1 MTIPAIRSYRG
12 TTNSAFDNMF
22 GCSVDEAKA
31 FKGAHSIASFG
42 KFRDQ
47 TDLTNTSAL
56 TPMQITNTWKKN
68 LSVIGNDPEKVKNN
82 DDYYSTVET
91 FDNNDFKHPDGDSCI
106 LAPIKRMHDKY
117 HAKVDGKTACVIT
130 TIVVIIIIFI
140 IAMACTRSY
149 RNKTGS
155 LQIIP
160 TKCSNCVL

>member
-12 TTNSAFDNMF
+12 TTNSAYDNMF

-47 TDLTNTSAL
+47 TDLNNTSAL

-68 LSVIGNDPEKVKNN
+68 LSVIGNDPEKPKSS
-82 DDYYSTVET
+82 YMSTET
-91 FDNNDFKHPDGDSCI
+91 FDNDDFRHTDGDKCPI
-106 LAPIKRMHDKY
+106 APIKKMHDRY
-117 HAKVDGKTACVIT
+117 HAKVNAKTAS
-130 TIVVIIIIFI
+130 IVSIIVAIIIIFAI
-140 IAMACTRSY
+140 VMACTRGY
-149 RNKTGS
+149 RNRTGA